1 MRLSLRRWR
10 PRQLLLSWVAYWIAL
25 VAVRLGDAL
34 LALRRVTALPEGR
47 GSFSITYDEV
57 FRMTVVD
64 SGRTVWSGAASLGEL
79 ALWVAGPPLV
89 LFILWLLARP
99 RRGEATVGE
108 PARTAIGQPPFEG
121 VARSEPLDRDAARVE
136 RPAP

>member
-1 MRLSLRRWR
+1 MRLSLRHWR
-10 PRQLLLSWVAYWIAL
+10 PRHLLLAWVAYWIAL

-47 GSFSITYDEV
+47 GSFSITYDEG

-79 ALWVAGPPLV
+79 ALWIAGPPLV
-89 LFILWLLARP
+89 LFVLWLLARP
-99 RRGEATVGE
+99 RPGAATTAEAT
-108 PARTAIGQPPFEG
+108 PAALGPPPFEG
-121 VARSEPLDRDAARVE
+121 VPPADPIDRDATRVG
-136 RPAP
+136 RRAP